1 MRKIIAFTTLCFF
14 SLFLKNEKAI
24 CKSNCQLP
32 CKEAIKHS
40 TNKGGTLKQPS
51 YTELN
56 TDSDKGLKQ
65 YDGFFFKI

>member
-1 MRKIIAFTTLCFF
+1 MRKLIAFTTLCFF
-14 SLFLKNEKAI
+14 SLLLKNESAV
-24 CKSNCQLP
+24 CKSNCQLS

-40 TNKGGTLKQPS
+40 VDKTIKQP

-56 TDSDKGLKQ
+56 NDTDRGLKQ

>member
-14 SLFLKNEKAI
+14 SLFLKNERAI

-40 TNKGGTLKQPS
+40 TNNGAVKQPS

-56 TDSDKGLKQ
+56 TDSDKGLKP